1 LVSVRTV
8 ARPLAIA
15 VVLPL
20 ALAGCGSDKKSST
33 TSKPS
38 SRSGQATT
46 LAISIT
52 DAGKSTKYSA
62 PSTVKGGLVALRV
75 TNNAKAPH
83 GAQVVRLGGQH
94 QPQDVFKVFAGPSG
108 KIPAWL
114 RFEGGLGSVL
124 PGKTASATVNLPA
137 GRYAVADSGGP
148 GQSGP
153 PSFAQFTV
161 TAGKAGPL
169 PSTTTTITAA
179 NPGKDKYRWDVS
191 GPLQT
196 GTHSVTFDSKGKS
209 ALHFFGAF
217 RLNGNPSKAE
227 IIKAL
232 NSNGKPPSFVDQANS
247 DTTPVLDG
255 GKSQVTPFV
264 FKAPGRYV
272 LFCPLKDRDGGKPH
286 FQEGLLR
293 VITIK

>member
-1 LVSVRTV
+1 LVSFRTA
-8 ARPLAIA
+8 ARPLALA
-15 VVLPL
+15 VVVSL
-20 ALAGCGSDKKSST
+20 ALAGCGGSKKSST
-33 TSKPS
+33 GSKPS
-38 SRSGQATT
+38 SGSGQPTT
-46 LAISIT
+46 LAVSIAA
-52 DAGKSTKYSA
+52 AGKSTKYSA
-62 PSTVKGGLVALRV
+62 PSTVKGGLVELRV

-83 GAQVVRLGGQH
+83 SAQLVLLGGQH
-94 QPQDVFKVFAGPSG
+94 QPQDVVKVFAGPSG

-114 RFEGGLGSVL
+114 RFEGGVGAVL

-161 TAGKAGPL
+161 TAGNAGAL
-169 PSTTTTITAA
+169 PSTTATITAA

-191 GPLQT
+191 GSLQT
-196 GTHSVTFDSKGKS
+196 GTHSVTFDSKGKN
-209 ALHFFGAF
+209 ALHFLGAF
-217 RLNGNPSKAE
+217 RLKGNPSKAE

-247 DTTPVLDG
+247 DTTPLLDG
-255 GKSQVTPFV
+255 GKSQVTPFA
-264 FKAPGRYV
+264 FNAPGKYV

-286 FQEGLLR
+286 FQEGLLK